1 MNFFRNLSLYRLFF
15 SFFFSKCQLYT
26 HTWRGCKC
34 HTACYTVK
42 NYKILEENYSYYFY
56 MVRWR
61 PRRRSKSQFRL
72 THFAFVAIS
81 YFVSSAL
88 IYPDFSSI
96 LMSCL
101 SWCVVYPDVSSIL
114 MSRLSWCLI
123 YSYVS
128 SILMSHLFWCLIYP
142 DVSSILMSRL
152 HWCLIYSYFS
162 SILIYNLSW
171 SLMFPN
177 VSSILMSHLS

>member
-26 HTWRGCKC
+26 QTWRGCKC

-56 MVRWR
+56 LVRWR

-81 YFVSSAL
+81 YFVSSA
-88 IYPDFSSI
+88 
-96 LMSCL
+96 
-101 SWCVVYPDVSSIL
+101 
-114 MSRLSWCLI
+114 
-123 YSYVS
+123 
-128 SILMSHLFWCLIYP
+128 LIYP